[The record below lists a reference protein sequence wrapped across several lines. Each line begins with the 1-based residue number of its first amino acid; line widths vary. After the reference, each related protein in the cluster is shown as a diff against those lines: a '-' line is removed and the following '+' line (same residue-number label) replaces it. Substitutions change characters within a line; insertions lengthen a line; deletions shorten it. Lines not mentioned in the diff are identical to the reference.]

1 MTARRVA
8 RWSIGAALCVAGASA
23 LWSCQSMG
31 GSQRVDPNA
40 LAQQNSAFFQEQL
53 RLAREALAR
62 QEWEAARQNL
72 EGVVES
78 LPATDPSG
86 AEARAG
92 LAQIAFELGDY
103 PRAAQVA
110 AEVPPTSP
118 FAVSAL
124 ESRGLA
130 QLFSCDFDGATQTFY
145 QLAQLD
151 APRGH
156 MWLGVTF
163 AWTGADANAERELTT
178 VVNESGHSEHA
189 PNARFYLSQLALWG
203 RRAGP
208 AQRYLGQL
216 QSSSPDYLTTLD
228 QRAQNWLGR
237 HAHLM
242 RAYFSFDTL
251 ARLHRMSSSN
261 QAVADDQHAGEA
273 LALLQQ
279 NPGACGEQVTRL
291 AQARGASAA
300 DRDAFAAAN
309 RDNDGDGVLDARDR
323 CPNEAETRNGIADE
337 DGCPEDT
344 AAIEVVGNQIRIRNG
359 FAINFDIGRDSVVE
373 TSRPVIEAIVT
384 LLRNPAYNWIRRIR
398 LDGHTDDVGEPAANL
413 DLSQR
418 RVRRVGAMLV
428 ANGVAPDRLTFGFYG
443 ESRPVDMGS
452 TEEARARNRRVEMF
466 IIDPATFGGV
476 RATN

>member
-1 MTARRVA
+1 MTGRRVG
-8 RWSIGAALCVAGASA
+8 RWSLGAALCVAGASA

-31 GSQRVDPNA
+31 GTQRVDPNA
-40 LAQQNSAFFQEQL
+40 LAAQNSAFFQEQL

-62 QEWEAARQNL
+62 QEWVAAQQNL

-103 PRAAQVA
+103 ARAAQVA
-110 AEVPPTSP
+110 AEVPNDSP
-118 FAVSAL
+118 FAASAL

-130 QLFSCDFDGATQTFY
+130 QLFSCDFDAATQTFY
-145 QLAQLD
+145 QLAQVD

-156 MWLGVTF
+156 MWLGVAF

-178 VVNESGHSEHA
+178 VVSSAGSTEHA
-189 PNARFYLSQLALWG
+189 PNARFYLAQLALWG

-208 AQRYLGQL
+208 AQRHLGEL
-216 QSSSPDYLTTLD
+216 QSASPQYLATLD
-228 QRAQNWLGR
+228 QRAQNWLTR
-237 HAHLM
+237 RAHLM
-242 RAYFSFDTL
+242 RAFFSFDTL
-251 ARLHRMSSSN
+251 GRLHRMSSNN
-261 QAVADDQHAGEA
+261 QAVSDDQHATQA
-273 LALLQQ
+273 LAMLQQ

-291 AQARGASAA
+291 AQARSASAA

-323 CPNEAETRNGIADE
+323 CPNEAETVNGIADE
-337 DGCPEDT
+337 DGCPEST

-359 FAINFDIGRDSVVE
+359 FAINFDVGRDSVVDS
-373 TSRPVIEAIVT
+373 SRPVIEAIVT

-398 LDGHTDDVGEPAANL
+398 LDGHTDDVGETSTNL

-418 RVRRVGAMLV
+418 RVRRVGALLV
-428 ANGVAPDRLTFGFYG
+428 ANGVPTDRLTFGFYG
-443 ESRPVDMGS
+443 ESRPVDMGT
-452 TEEARARNRRVEMF
+452 TEDARARNRRVEMF

-476 RATN
+476 RAAN

>member
-1 MTARRVA
+1 
-8 RWSIGAALCVAGASA
+8 
-23 LWSCQSMG
+23 MG
-31 GSQRVDPNA
+31 GAQRVDPNA

-62 QEWEAARQNL
+62 QEWDAARQNL

-103 PRAAQVA
+103 ARAAQVA
-110 AEVPPTSP
+110 AEVPTTSP

-130 QLFSCDFDGATQTFY
+130 QLFSCDFDSATQSFY

-178 VVNESGHSEHA
+178 VITDSGNSEHA
-189 PNARFYLSQLALWG
+189 PNARFYLSQLSLWG
-203 RRAGP
+203 HRAGP

-216 QSSSPDYLTTLD
+216 QSSSPQYLNTLD
-228 QRAQNWLGR
+228 SRAQNWLTR
-237 HAHLM
+237 RAHLM

-251 ARLHRMSSSN
+251 SRLHRMSSN
-261 QAVADDQHAGEA
+261 NLAVSEDQHASEA

-279 NPGACGEQVTRL
+279 SPGACGEQVTRL
-291 AQARGASAA
+291 AQARSASAA

-359 FAINFDIGRDSVVE
+359 FAINFDIGRDSVVDG
-373 TSRPVIEAIVT
+373 SRPVIEAITT
-384 LLRNPAYNWIRRIR
+384 LLRNPAYSWIRRIR
-398 LDGHTDDVGEPAANL
+398 LDGHTDDVGEASTNL

-428 ANGVAPDRLTFGFYG
+428 ANGVTPDRLTFGFYG
-443 ESRPVDMGS
+443 ESRPVDLAN
-452 TEEARARNRRVEMF
+452 TEEARASNRRVEMF

-476 RATN
+476 RASN

>member
-1 MTARRVA
+1 MSWHRLG
-8 RWSIGAALCVAGASA
+8 RWSAGVALCVAGAGS
-23 LWSCQSMG
+23 LWSCRSMSSSG
-31 GSQRVDPNA
+31 PVDQNA
-40 LAQQNSAFFQEQL
+40 LAAQNSAFFQEQL

-62 QEWEAARQNL
+62 QEWQAARQNL

-103 PRAAQVA
+103 ARAAQVA
-110 AEVPPTSP
+110 AEVPNNSP
-118 FAVSAL
+118 FAASAL

-130 QLFSCDFDGATQTFY
+130 QLFSCNFDAATQTFF
-145 QLAQLD
+145 QLTQVD

-156 MWLGVTF
+156 VWLGVAY
-163 AWTGADANAERELTT
+163 AWTGADANAERELSG
-178 VVNESGHSEHA
+178 VANESSNTEHA
-189 PNARFYLSQLALWG
+189 PNARFYLAQLALWG

-216 QSSSPDYLTTLD
+216 QQSSPQYLPTLD
-228 QRAQNWLGR
+228 TRAQNWLTR
-237 HAHLM
+237 RAHLM
-242 RAYFSFDTL
+242 RAYFTFDTL
-251 ARLHRMSSSN
+251 ARLHRMSSNN
-261 QAVADDQHAGEA
+261 QAVADDQHAGES
-273 LALLQQ
+273 LSLLQAS
-279 NPGACGEQVTRL
+279 PGACGEQVTRL
-291 AQARGASAA
+291 AQARAA
-300 DRDAFAAAN
+300 AQGDRDAFAAAN

-323 CPNEAETRNGIADE
+323 CPNEAETRNGIQDE

-359 FAINFDIGRDSVVE
+359 FAINFDLGSDSVSA
-373 TSRPVIEAIVT
+373 TSRPVIDAIVT

-398 LDGHTDDVGEPAANL
+398 LDGHTDDVGEESTNL

-428 ANGVAPDRLTFGFYG
+428 ANGITADRLTFGAYG
-443 ESRPVDMGS
+443 ESRPIDTSG
-452 TEEARARNRRVEMF
+452 TDAARALNRRVEMF
-466 IIDPATFGGV
+466 ITDPATFGGV
-476 RATN
+476 RAE